1 MARARDPAAGPTVTP
16 AIFQILLALSDG
28 ERHGYGIMQEI
39 AARTGG
45 AFRIGPGTLYGSI
58 KRLLAE
64 DLIVEAA
71 ERPDPALDDER
82 RRYYRLTERG
92 RQVALAEA
100 ERLAHLVA
108 DARAKRLLPP
118 EPAVAAGRR

>member
-1 MARARDPAAGPTVTP
+1 MARARDPEAGPPVTP
-16 AIFQILLALSDG
+16 AIFQILLALTDG

-64 DLIVEAA
+64 GLLVEAA
-71 ERPDPALDDER
+71 DRPDPTLDDER

-92 RQVALAEA
+92 HRVAVVEA
-100 ERLAHLVA
+100 ERLAHVVA

-118 EPAVAAGRR
+118 EPVPAAGRG